1 MVCDVLLPFEMHNH
15 DDHVLSQL
23 LCQAGSLAGTQLQ
36 MHRRY
41 HMQELLIELTE
52 ECGARR

>member
-15 DDHVLSQL
+15 DDQVLSQL